1 MKNFTA
7 LVALRYLKIS
17 RRDMFFTWI
26 SMLSIIGIA
35 IGVAAM
41 IVVLSVINGFEEEL
55 RNRFLAANAHVLAYR
70 FPAGIDNYHGWAAKI
85 SRDFKDEVKGV
96 SPFVHY
102 ETMARTDS
110 SVHFI
115 LMRGIH
121 PQQREQVQSLAGLI
135 EPANALDLLQ
145 QELEREQTPDDP
157 QIIVGKGLLRLLGGR
172 IGERLRLVSPQTE
185 SFTQHKYFK
194 VVGVYNSGLKH
205 YDNRVGI
212 VSIRTAQRFFAM
224 GERVTGVEIGLHKPQ
239 NSRAIAARM
248 RAAYSLSIKEWQSF
262 NRPLF
267 EAMKQE
273 RAVISVIVALVALV
287 AIFNIFTTLFVSV
300 SQKLRDIS
308 ILKSLGATN
317 RQINTIFL
325 QQGCLIGLFGSFFGV
340 GCALLTSALLRRYQI
355 IDLPDIYLLAELPVR
370 FDLWVYLGVCSVAI
384 LCCLIAGLY
393 PAQTATRTSPLET
406 LRNRDLCN

>member
-1 MKNFTA
+1 MKNFTS
-7 LVALRYLKIS
+7 LVAQRYLKIS
-17 RRDMFFTWI
+17 RRDLFFTWI
-26 SMLSIIGIA
+26 SVLSIIGIA

-55 RNRFLAANAHVLAYR
+55 RHRFLAANAHVLAYR
-70 FPAGIDNYHGWAAKI
+70 FPSGIENYNGWANKI
-85 SRDFKDEVKGV
+85 TRDFKDEVKGV

-102 ETMARTDS
+102 ETMARGDS
-110 SVHFI
+110 SMHSI

-121 PQQREQVQSLAGLI
+121 PRQREKVQSLEGLI
-135 EPANALDLLQ
+135 EPANALNLLQ
-145 QELEREQTPDDP
+145 QEMASKKLRDEPL
-157 QIIVGKGLLRLLGGR
+157 IIVGKGLLQLLGGKVGGKVQL
-172 IGERLRLVSPQTE
+172 ISPHKE
-185 SFTQHKYFK
+185 SFSQYKNFK

-212 VSIRTAQRFFAM
+212 VNLRTAQQFFGM
-224 GERVTGVEIGLHKPQ
+224 GKRVTGIEIGLHSPTD
-239 NSRAIAARM
+239 SRLIATRM
-248 RAAYSLSIKEWQSF
+248 SASYALSIKEWQSF

-317 RQINTIFL
+317 RQINAIFL
-325 QQGCLIGLFGSFFGV
+325 KQGCLIGLVGSFIGV
-340 GCALLTSALLRRYQI
+340 IVALLASAFLRRYKI

-370 FDLWVYLGVCSVAI
+370 FDIRVYAAVCCVSI
-384 LCCLIAGLY
+384 LCCLIAGFY
-393 PAQTATRTSPLET
+393 PARTATRTSPLEI
-406 LRNRDLCN
+406 LRAREL

>member
-1 MKNFTA
+1 MKDFTS
-7 LVALRYLKIS
+7 LVSLRYLKIS

-26 SMLSIIGIA
+26 SVLSIVGIA

-55 RNRFLAANAHVLAYR
+55 RKRFLAANAHVLAYH
-70 FPAGIDNYHGWAAKI
+70 FPTGITNYHGWIAKI
-85 SRDFKDEVKGV
+85 ARDFKDEVKGL

-115 LMRGIH
+115 LVRGIH
-121 PQQREQVQSLAGLI
+121 PRQRAKVQSLDGLI
-135 EPANALDLLQ
+135 APADALDLLQ
-145 QELEREQTPDDP
+145 KEIDDREPP
-157 QIIVGKGLLRLLGGR
+157 REAQIIVGKGLLRVLDGRVGGK
-172 IGERLRLVSPQTE
+172 IRLISPQTQSLSQYHE
-185 SFTQHKYFK
+185 FR

-212 VSIRTAQRFFAM
+212 VSLRTAQQFFGM
-224 GERVTGVEIGLHKPQ
+224 GNRVTGVEIGLHAPED
-239 NSRAIAARM
+239 SRPLAARM
-248 RAAYSLSIKEWQSF
+248 RASYNLSIKEWQSF

-308 ILKSLGATN
+308 ILKSIGATN
-317 RQINTIFL
+317 SQINTIFL
-325 QQGCLIGLFGSFFGV
+325 KQGCLIGLFGCFFGV
-340 GCALLTSALLRRYQI
+340 VVALLASSFLRRYRI
-355 IDLPDIYLLAELPVR
+355 IDLPDIYLLSELPVR
-370 FDLWVYLGVCSVAI
+370 FDIWVYLGVCCTSI
-384 LCCLIAGLY
+384 ICCLIAGLY
-393 PAQTATRTSPLET
+393 PAWVATHTSPLEIM
-406 LRNRDLCN
+406 RNRNQYD

>member
-1 MKNFTA
+1 MKNFTS
-7 LVALRYLKIS
+7 LVAQRYLKIS
-17 RRDMFFTWI
+17 RRDLFFTWI
-26 SMLSIIGIA
+26 SVLSIVGIA

-70 FPAGIDNYHGWAAKI
+70 FPSGINNYNSWAKKI
-85 SRDFKDEVKGV
+85 TRDFSDEVKGV

-102 ETMARTDS
+102 ETMARSDS
-110 SVHFI
+110 SVHSI

-121 PQQREQVQSLAGLI
+121 PRQREKVQSLAGLI
-135 EPANALDLLQ
+135 EPAHALDLLQ
-145 QELEREQTPDDP
+145 QEMQRPQAVP
-157 QIIVGKGLLRLLGGR
+157 QIIVGKGLLRLLGGKVGQN
-172 IGERLRLVSPQTE
+172 IQLISPHTE
-185 SFTQHKYFK
+185 SFSQHKDFK

-212 VSIRTAQRFFAM
+212 VNLRTAQRFFNM
-224 GERVTGVEIGLHKPQ
+224 GKRVTGVEIGLHKP
-239 NSRAIAARM
+239 NDSRVIAARM
-248 RAAYSLSIKEWQSF
+248 SSIYALSIKEWQSF

-317 RQINTIFL
+317 RQINAIFL
-325 QQGCLIGLFGSFFGV
+325 KQGCLIGIVGSFFGV
-340 GCALLTSALLRRYQI
+340 VAALLASDVLRRYQI

-370 FDLWVYLGVCSVAI
+370 FDIRVYAAVCCVSI
-384 LCCLIAGLY
+384 ICCLIAGLY
-393 PAQTATRTSPLET
+393 PAQTATRTSPLEI
-406 LRNRDLCN
+406 LRQRDF

>member
-1 MKNFTA
+1 MKNFTS
-7 LVALRYLKIS
+7 LVAQRYLQIS
-17 RRDMFFTWI
+17 RRDLFFTWI
-26 SMLSIIGIA
+26 SVLSIVGIA

-70 FPAGIDNYHGWAAKI
+70 FPSGIENYRGWANKI
-85 SRDFKDEVKGV
+85 TRDFNDEVKGV

-102 ETMARTDS
+102 ETMARGDS
-110 SVHFI
+110 SMHSI
-115 LMRGIH
+115 LVRGIH
-121 PQQREQVQSLAGLI
+121 PRQREKVQSLAGLI

-145 QELEREQTPDDP
+145 QEMTSKQVRQVP
-157 QIIVGKGLLRLLGGR
+157 QIIVGKGLLQLLGGKV
-172 IGERLRLVSPQTE
+172 GEQVRLISPHQE
-185 SFTQHKYFK
+185 SFSQYKNFK
-194 VVGVYNSGLKH
+194 VIGVYNSGLKH

-212 VSIRTAQRFFAM
+212 VNLRTAQKFFGM
-224 GERVTGVEIGLHKPQ
+224 GKRVTGVEIGLHHPTD
-239 NSRAIAARM
+239 SREIASRM
-248 RAAYSLSIKEWQSF
+248 SAAYALSIKEWQSF

-317 RQINTIFL
+317 RQINAIFL
-325 QQGCLIGLFGSFFGV
+325 KQGCLIGLVGSFFGV
-340 GCALLTSALLRRYQI
+340 VVALLASEFLRRYQI

-370 FDLWVYLGVCSVAI
+370 FDWRVYAVVCCVSI

-393 PAQTATRTSPLET
+393 PAQTATRTSPLEI
-406 LRNRDLCN
+406 LRSRDI

>member
-1 MKNFTA
+1 MKNFTS
-7 LVALRYLKIS
+7 LVARRYLKIS
-17 RRDMFFTWI
+17 RRDLFFTWI
-26 SMLSIIGIA
+26 SALSIVGIA

-70 FPAGIDNYHGWAAKI
+70 FPSGIENYNSWANKI
-85 SRDFKDEVKGV
+85 TRDFSDEVKGV

-102 ETMARTDS
+102 ETMARGDS
-110 SVHFI
+110 SMHSI

-121 PQQREQVQSLAGLI
+121 PRQREKVQSLAGLI
-135 EPANALDLLQ
+135 EPAHALDLLQ
-145 QELEREQTPDDP
+145 QEMAQPRDDP
-157 QIIVGKGLLRLLGGR
+157 QIIIGKGLLHLLGGK
-172 IGERLRLVSPQTE
+172 IGGQVQLISPHKE
-185 SFTQHKYFK
+185 SFSQYKNFK

-212 VSIRTAQRFFAM
+212 VNLRTAQQFFGM
-224 GERVTGVEIGLHKPQ
+224 GKRVTGVEIGLHTPGD
-239 NSRAIAARM
+239 SRLIAARM
-248 RAAYSLSIKEWQSF
+248 SDAYALSIKEWQSF

-317 RQINTIFL
+317 RQINAIFL
-325 QQGCLIGLFGSFFGV
+325 QQGCLIGLVGSFVGV
-340 GCALLTSALLRRYQI
+340 VVALLASAFLRRYQI

-370 FDLWVYLGVCSVAI
+370 FDLRVYLAVCCVAI
-384 LCCLIAGLY
+384 FCCLIAGLY
-393 PAQTATRTSPLET
+393 PARTATRTSPLEI
-406 LRNRDLCN
+406 LRNRDI

>member
-1 MKNFTA
+1 MKNFTS
-7 LVALRYLKIS
+7 LVAQRYLKIS
-17 RRDMFFTWI
+17 RRDLFFTWI
-26 SMLSIIGIA
+26 SVLSIVGIA

-41 IVVLSVINGFEEEL
+41 IIVLSVINGFEEEL

-70 FPAGIDNYHGWAAKI
+70 FPSGIENYDGWANKI
-85 SRDFKDEVKGV
+85 TRDFKDEVKGV

-102 ETMARTDS
+102 ETMARSDS
-110 SVHFI
+110 SMHSI

-121 PQQREQVQSLAGLI
+121 PQKREKVQSLAGLI
-135 EPANALDLLQ
+135 EPAHALDLLQ
-145 QELEREQTPDDP
+145 KEMAQPRDNP
-157 QIIVGKGLLRLLGGR
+157 QIIVGKGLLQLLGGKVGGQVQL
-172 IGERLRLVSPQTE
+172 ISPHKE
-185 SFTQHKYFK
+185 SFSQYKNFK

-212 VSIRTAQRFFAM
+212 VNLHTAQQFFGM
-224 GERVTGVEIGLHKPQ
+224 GKRVTGIEIGLHSPSD
-239 NSRAIAARM
+239 SRIIASRM
-248 RAAYSLSIKEWQSF
+248 SATYALSIKEWQSF

-317 RQINTIFL
+317 RQINAIFL
-325 QQGCLIGLFGSFFGV
+325 KQGCLIGLVGSFFGV
-340 GCALLTSALLRRYQI
+340 VAALLASAFLRRYKI

-370 FDLWVYLGVCSVAI
+370 FDLRVYLAVCCVSI

-393 PAQTATRTSPLET
+393 PAQTATRTSPLEI
-406 LRNRDLCN
+406 LRSRDI

>member
-1 MKNFTA
+1 
-7 LVALRYLKIS
+7 
-17 RRDMFFTWI
+17 
-26 SMLSIIGIA
+26 MLSIVGIA

-55 RNRFLAANAHVLAYR
+55 RQRFLAANAHVLAYR
-70 FPAGIDNYHGWAAKI
+70 FPSGIENYASWANKI
-85 SRDFKDEVKGV
+85 TRDFKDEVKGV

-102 ETMARTDS
+102 ETMARGDS
-110 SVHFI
+110 SMHSI

-121 PQQREQVQSLAGLI
+121 PRQREKVQSLAGLI
-135 EPANALDLLQ
+135 EPAQALDLLQ
-145 QELEREQTPDDP
+145 QEMTQPRGEP
-157 QIIVGKGLLRLLGGR
+157 QIIIGKGLLRLLGGK
-172 IGERLRLVSPQTE
+172 IGGLVQLISPHKK
-185 SFTQHKYFK
+185 SFSQYKNFK

-212 VSIRTAQRFFAM
+212 VNLHTAQQFFGM
-224 GERVTGVEIGLHKPQ
+224 GKRVTGVEIGLRTPSD
-239 NSRAIAARM
+239 SRLIATRM
-248 RAAYSLSIKEWQSF
+248 RATYALSIKEWQSF

-317 RQINTIFL
+317 RQINAIFL

-340 GCALLTSALLRRYQI
+340 VVALLASAFLRRYKI

-370 FDLWVYLGVCSVAI
+370 FDLRVYAAVCGVSI

-393 PAQTATRTSPLET
+393 PAQIATRTSPLEI
-406 LRNRDLCN
+406 LRNRDI

>member
-1 MKNFTA
+1 MKNFTS
-7 LVALRYLKIS
+7 LVARRYLKIS
-17 RRDMFFTWI
+17 RRDLFFTWI
-26 SMLSIIGIA
+26 SVLSIVGIA

-70 FPAGIDNYHGWAAKI
+70 FPSGIDNYDSWANKI
-85 SRDFKDEVKGV
+85 TRDFSAEVKGV

-102 ETMARTDS
+102 ETMARGDS
-110 SVHFI
+110 SMHSI

-121 PQQREQVQSLAGLI
+121 PRQREKVQSLAGLI
-135 EPANALDLLQ
+135 EPAHALDRLQ
-145 QELEREQTPDDP
+145 QEMAQPRRDAP
-157 QIIVGKGLLRLLGGR
+157 QIIVGKGLLHLLGGE
-172 IGERLRLVSPQTE
+172 IGGQVQLISPHKE
-185 SFTQHKYFK
+185 SFSQYKNFT
-194 VVGVYNSGLKH
+194 VVGVYHSGLKH

-212 VSIRTAQRFFAM
+212 VNLHTAQQFFGM
-224 GERVTGVEIGLHKPQ
+224 GKRVTGVEIGLHTPGD
-239 NSRAIAARM
+239 SRLIAARM
-248 RAAYSLSIKEWQSF
+248 SDAYALSIKEWQSF

-317 RQINTIFL
+317 RQINAIFL
-325 QQGCLIGLFGSFFGV
+325 QQGCLIGLVGSFVGV
-340 GCALLTSALLRRYQI
+340 VVALLASEFLRRYQI

-370 FDLWVYLGVCSVAI
+370 FDLRVYLAVCCVSI
-384 LCCLIAGLY
+384 FCCLIAGLY
-393 PAQTATRTSPLET
+393 PAQTATRTSPLEI
-406 LRNRDLCN
+406 LRNRDI